1 MDTIEINAGFRKALD
16 AVEGGGNV
24 FITGRAGTGK
34 STLLQYFRDNTGKNI
49 AVVAPTGVGA
59 VNVGGQTIHSFF
71 GFRPDITVGK
81 VKKTYQKIRKAK
93 LYRELE
99 VLVVDEIS
107 MVRADLLD
115 CVDAF
120 LRLHGPKRGQP
131 LGGIQLVFIGD
142 LYQLPPVVTYRE
154 KKVFESY
161 YDSPYFFSAKV
172 MEEVEFEIVELTKIY
187 RQTDA
192 EFIDILN
199 AVRNKS
205 ITEGHLELL
214 NARFDPGFEAPEE
227 EFYIYLTTTN
237 AKAAAVNGESLAR
250 LPGREF
256 SYQAVIG
263 GEFEER
269 SAPAPHVLSVK
280 KGAQVMLV
288 NNDREGRWINGTVGR
303 VVDIHGGR
311 DEEDILLVELN
322 DGELVE
328 VLPHTWEM
336 YQFYYDEQEKKV
348 DSKAVGSFTQYPL
361 ILAWS
366 ITIHKSQGKTFEKAI
381 VDFDR
386 GTFAHGQAYVAL
398 SRCVSLAGLVL
409 KKPVEPRHIMIDWK
423 VSKYLTGRAYA
434 EAEKRLS
441 ADAKARIIERAAE
454 EGSRVKIVYLKAD
467 NTKSRRVVSPAR
479 VGEMEYQGK
488 AFLGF
493 SGFDELRG
501 EERVFRVDRVLEIER
516 VG

>member
-1 MDTIEINAGFRKALD
+1 MDRIEINAGFEKALD
-16 AVEGGGNV
+16 AIEGGGKV

-34 STLLQYFRDNTGKNI
+34 STLLEYFRDNTGKNI

-81 VKKTYQKIRKAK
+81 VKKAYQKIRKAK

-187 RQTDA
+187 RQNDA

-205 ITEGHLELL
+205 VTEAHLELL
-214 NARFDPGFEAPEE
+214 NARFDPGFEAPEK

-237 AKAAAVNGESLAR
+237 AKAAAVNEESLGR

-288 NNDREGRWINGTVGR
+288 NNDRQGRWINGTVGR
-303 VVDIHGGR
+303 VVDIHGAR
-311 DEEDILLVELN
+311 DEEDVLLVELN

-336 YQFYYDEQEKKV
+336 YQF
-348 DSKAVGSFTQYPL
+348 
-361 ILAWS
+361 
-366 ITIHKSQGKTFEKAI
+366 
-381 VDFDR
+381 
-386 GTFAHGQAYVAL
+386 
-398 SRCVSLAGLVL
+398 
-409 KKPVEPRHIMIDWK
+409 
-423 VSKYLTGRAYA
+423 
-434 EAEKRLS
+434 
-441 ADAKARIIERAAE
+441 
-454 EGSRVKIVYLKAD
+454 
-467 NTKSRRVVSPAR
+467 
-479 VGEMEYQGK
+479 
-488 AFLGF
+488 
-493 SGFDELRG
+493 
-501 EERVFRVDRVLEIER
+501 
-516 VG
+516 